1 MSYSPPQY
9 HLSIVSFDPSV
20 GKSCLCKRLID
31 SNVDNYQAFL
41 SSSNQKIWPWFYWGS
56 IKHRRLDEKREGIF
70 HLFEHASIDTTH
82 HEAFETYCKRISVL
96 TLRTDDRK
104 TFPKDKVP
112 IEAFLCLYDLLS
124 NKPLAD
130 FLVFLHTLLK
140 TRRPI
145 ILVTTKNDLTP
156 NQSAL
161 SVQFEHSIYNSFPQI
176 PVIHTSAHEHVN
188 IQSVLEL
195 ALYACDETTRKA
207 FHTKYLPPNYIDA
220 YKNEQSLK
228 HVIQTEY
235 RALLSRHVP
244 DLRIASWE
252 KFYDRW
258 QHHTSVQTFMDMF
271 GREQAQCL
279 YNEHIEE
286 LKKICRQ
293 KLINERLIPIIELLL
308 NDSKTKLSRDWNYV
322 RLQMQKHS
330 HYSSTVIP
338 SSMWSDYEC
347 NNPTNP
353 LIIPEDL
360 LDTSEARICFESYM
374 NTRQVEQIRRG
385 NCRSFFDLLKRFSE
399 AGLVHYGDSY
409 DKDSVYFL
417 GRECYESLSGQDR
430 LRVFAFHQSYLYH
443 VICLQF
449 VELLFESLEIFTTTF
464 EKMNRATKISV
475 EKSEMNSKTT
485 TVTIDDIFQ
494 KEIIE
499 HIKHDARYQS
509 LNKRESDRH
518 RLIMCHCHFL
528 YDSIYYPSLN
538 LNRLLKQRRRSFKHR
553 KSSAISLTSNVSVDE
568 NFCPYTRITI
578 SNDDNE
584 GKSKKKLEIACPTEN
599 SCADIRILNEILLKL
614 KLKNRNK
621 NILICGHDN
630 DIQHCLRLFSHE
642 LTDLPINL
650 ITLNALRSERIDGCL
665 FVSATAQKLLRD
677 IVVQKKLHLNTDH
690 MPIVN
695 LYAQFEAKSISSEQL
710 RSAVEQFLSTDGYTS
725 QTAESKHLRIL
736 LCFMCGSEKNDVET
750 FFSQL
755 SSRFSL
761 MISNQSTFLFHTLLG
776 RSNRK
781 IELVPVSFHSLF
793 AMTLTE
799 FDGFILFYDRDRKA
813 ALNTM
818 MYLEKHI
825 STVLQNELQEN
836 EPDQQNIN
844 GTIII
849 RPPIYILSCV
859 KDAILSNIKRYSTN
873 IPQTEYCVQCH
884 SGTIRNFLEEHFV
897 PFLNQCW
904 TCKHGN
910 TSVNDHYHCE
920 ELLAGV
926 TSYFDRFTQSSTND
940 VITSSLERTRP
951 PLINQLNNDRIVSLT
966 LASRSNENSPKRYQ
980 SSLTPTN
987 NEQIFTY
994 RSYPYLSNSTN
1005 GADSTIV
1012 PTTPVEPSAPSLSLV
1027 SSSSI
1032 STSSMPDSQ
1041 QQYFQKST
1049 SMRFAKL
1056 MEHPINHL
1064 TFHATRNTYQPG
1076 RSNGNSL
1083 QNQTI
1088 NEADEMKFH
1097 LYKHRPTMQVKVPL
1111 ATPEVIELNEA
1122 TATTT
1127 PYSTKGYY
1135 NASSPTSNTIRDDL
1149 INSSSS
1155 IVHDSVIEDSITDSS
1170 KQTRVT
1176 DSSIDSSS
1184 DERLKTSSTTLQNTT
1199 VTLQRKSSDRKSKRI
1214 RAKQNDVT
1222 GSASSNE
1229 VLKKL
1234 VPGSDDDILNRED
1247 KRSQKKKRRPSF
1259 KRRKKSVHDTTQTDS
1274 GIDSRMDSNKANN
1287 TPEPSTSIVVSNEDD
1302 SSMGDYIKDSKNAS
1316 IEELEERPTANW
1328 IRRQLQYFAQA
1339 RREKNEMKSRSSA
1352 LTTIT
1357 TVSSPPLFK
1366 ANISSTSPQTHAA
1379 LSPYSSHDNSYHQV
1393 PIRLVLS
1400 RCILSNELKIPLFV
1414 EKCVIYIEEHGL
1426 AIEGLYRISG
1436 YKNQVELVINKLS
1449 QDPNFDLNTLQIP
1462 ASAVATAFKDMMRK
1476 LDESILSLEQF
1487 DDCQTLTLD
1496 QLREQNFSPLR
1507 KALLRT
1513 SDLKYRTNKFIFKH
1527 LNFVSQHASLTH
1539 MDSSNLAVLWWPNLF
1554 QPQFHDLRTAE
1565 QICQKAK
1572 PLTQTII
1579 DNYSII
1585 FTSEQLKEKS

>member
-1 MSYSPPQY
+1 MSHSPPHY
-9 HLSIVSFDPSV
+9 HLSIVSFDPFV

-31 SNVDNYQAFL
+31 SNLDNYQTFL
-41 SSSNQKIWPWFYWGS
+41 SNTNPKIWPWFYWGS

-70 HLFEHASIDTTH
+70 HLIEQASIDIRNY
-82 HEAFETYCKRISVL
+82 ESFENYCKRISIL

-104 TFPKDKVP
+104 TFPKEKIP
-112 IEAFLCLYDLLS
+112 IEAFLCLYDLSS
-124 NKPLAD
+124 NKPVAD
-130 FLVFLHTLLK
+130 FLIFLHTLLK

-145 ILVTTKNDLTP
+145 ILVTTKNDLVT
-156 NQSAL
+156 NQSIL
-161 SVQFEHSIYNSFPQI
+161 SLQFQHTIHNSLPQI
-176 PVIHTSAHEHVN
+176 PIIHTSAHEHVN

-207 FHTKYLPPNYIDA
+207 FHTKYLPPNYTDA

-244 DLRIASWE
+244 DCRIALWG
-252 KFYDRW
+252 KFYERW
-258 QHHTSVQTFMDMF
+258 QHHTSVQTFIDMF
-271 GREQAQCL
+271 GKEQAQCL

-286 LKKICRQ
+286 LTKNSRQ
-293 KLINERLIPIIELLL
+293 KLIDERLIPILDMLL
-308 NDSKTKLSRDWNYV
+308 NDQKTKVSRNWDYA
-322 RLQMQKHS
+322 RSQMQKHP
-330 HYSSTVIP
+330 HYSSTVI
-338 SSMWSDYEC
+338 STSMWSDLERK
-347 NNPTNP
+347 NTTNS

-360 LDTSEARICFESYM
+360 LDTLEARLCFESYM
-374 NTRQVEQIRRG
+374 NNRQIEQIRRV
-385 NCRSFFDLLKRFSE
+385 NCRSFFDLLNRFSD

-409 DKDSVYFL
+409 DKDCVYFL
-417 GRECYESLSGQDR
+417 GRECYESLNGQDR
-430 LRVFAFHQSYLYH
+430 LRVFALHQSYLYRL
-443 VICLQF
+443 ICLQF

-464 EKMNRATKISV
+464 EKMNKATKV
-475 EKSEMNSKTT
+475 PKENHGKTT
-485 TVTIDDIFQ
+485 MVTIDEIFQ
-494 KEIIE
+494 EEIIE
-499 HIKHDARYQS
+499 HIKHDPRYQA

-553 KSSAISLTSNVSVDE
+553 KSSSLSLTSNVSVDE
-568 NFCPYTRITI
+568 NFCPYTRIMV

-584 GKSKKKLEIACPTEN
+584 GKSKKKLEIACPMEN
-599 SCADIRILNEILLKL
+599 NCADIRNLNEILLKL
-614 KLKNRNK
+614 KFKNIQK
-621 NILICGHDN
+621 NILICGHDT
-630 DIQHCLRLFSHE
+630 DVQHCLRLYSND
-642 LTDLPINL
+642 LTDIPVNL
-650 ITLNALRSERIDGCL
+650 ITFNTLRSERID
-665 FVSATAQKLLRD
+665 D
-677 IVVQKKLHLNTDH
+677 I
-690 MPIVN
+690 PIVN
-695 LYAQFEAKSISSEQL
+695 LYAQFEANTVSSESL
-710 RSAVEQFLSTDGYTS
+710 RSSIEQFLSNDESTTKTS
-725 QTAESKHLRIL
+725 ESKHLRIL
-736 LCFMCGSEKNDVET
+736 LCFMCGSDKNDVET

-761 MISNQSTFLFHTLLG
+761 TITNQSTFMINTFLG

-793 AMTLTE
+793 AMALTE

-825 STVLQNELQEN
+825 STVLQNELHEKEQDHEN
-836 EPDQQNIN
+836 TN
-844 GTIII
+844 GVVIV

-859 KDAILSNIKRYSTN
+859 KDPILSNIKKYSTN
-873 IPQTEYCVQCH
+873 IPQTDYCVQCH
-884 SGTIRNFLEEHFV
+884 SGTMRNFLESHFV

-910 TSVNDHYHCE
+910 TAINDHYHCE

-926 TSYFDRFTQSSTND
+926 TSYFDRFTHSSTND
-940 VITSSLERTRP
+940 IMTSSLERTRP
-951 PLINQLNNDRIVSLT
+951 PLINQINNDRIVSLT
-966 LASRSNENSPKRYQ
+966 LSSRSNENSPKHYQ
-980 SSLTPTN
+980 SLLTPTN
-987 NEQIFTY
+987 NEQIFSY
-994 RSYPYLSNSTN
+994 RSFPHLSNSSN
-1005 GADSTIV
+1005 GADCTIV
-1012 PTTPVEPSAPSLSLV
+1012 PTTPVEPSIPNLSFI

-1032 STSSMPDSQ
+1032 STTSMPDSQ

-1056 MEHPINHL
+1056 MEHPTNRNSYQP
-1064 TFHATRNTYQPG
+1064 TRN
-1076 RSNGNSL
+1076 NGSVL
-1083 QNQTI
+1083 KDQMI
-1088 NEADEMKFH
+1088 REVDEMKFP
-1097 LYKHRPTMQVKVPL
+1097 LYKHRSAAHVKVPL
-1111 ATPEVIELNEA
+1111 ATPEIIELNET
-1122 TATTT
+1122 TAC
-1127 PYSTKGYY
+1127 STQKCYKT
-1135 NASSPTSNTIRDDL
+1135 SSPLSDDL
-1149 INSSSS
+1149 IYSSSS
-1155 IVHDSVIEDSITDSS
+1155 IVHDSVIEDSVTDSS
-1170 KQTRVT
+1170 KQTQVT
-1176 DSSIDSSS
+1176 DSSLDSSS

-1199 VTLQRKSSDRKSKRI
+1199 VTLQRKTSDRKSKRI
-1214 RAKQNDVT
+1214 RAKQNDTT

-1229 VLKKL
+1229 VLKK
-1234 VPGSDDDILNRED
+1234 PGSDDDVLNRED

-1259 KRRKKSVHDTTQTDS
+1259 KRRKKSICDQTQTDS
-1274 GIDSRMDSNKANN
+1274 GIDSRMDSNKINN
-1287 TPEPSTSIVVSNEDD
+1287 TPEPSTSIVLSNEDD
-1302 SSMGDYIKDSKNAS
+1302 SSVGDYIKDSKNAS

-1328 IRRQLQYFAQA
+1328 IRRQLQHFAQV
-1339 RREKNEMKSRSSA
+1339 RREKSEMKSRSSI

-1357 TVSSPPLFK
+1357 TISSPPLFK
-1366 ANISSTSPQTHAA
+1366 ANISSTSP
-1379 LSPYSSHDNSYHQV
+1379 YSSHDTSYHHV

-1400 RCILSNELKIPLFV
+1400 RCILSNELNIPLFI
-1414 EKCVIYIEEHGL
+1414 EKCVLYIEEHGL
-1426 AIEGLYRISG
+1426 TIEGLYRISG

-1449 QDPNFDLNTLQIP
+1449 QNPNFDLNSLQIP

-1476 LDESILSLEQF
+1476 LDEPILSLEQF
-1487 DDCQTLTLD
+1487 DDCQTLTTD
-1496 QLREQNFSPLR
+1496 QLREQNFHPLQ

-1572 PLTQTII
+1572 PLIQTII

-1585 FTSEQLKEKS
+1585 FTSEQQKEKN